1 MWANGLG
8 SRLFDGDHKC
18 LYLLVSGLV
27 GGDVCLPGVRLIT
40 VAITARIVSGQG
52 VSRNSSESVNVG
64 RK

>member
-1 MWANGLG
+1 MFVLARVVYRRHG
-8 SRLFDGDHKC
+8 
-18 LYLLVSGLV
+18 VSGLV

-40 VAITARIVSGQG
+40 AAIIVRIVFGQG